1 MNVLSV
7 RGLRTGYGDQEIVH
21 ALDLDLSAAEVAVII
36 GPNGAGKSTALKA
49 IAGMAK
55 VFGGQVLVAGRDVT
69 GQMPSTIASAGAA
82 FVPQERNVFPSL
94 TVAENLA
101 IGGWLKRRDRRRRTE
116 MLELFP
122 ELQPKLKT
130 PAGLLSGGQRQM
142 VAVAMAL
149 MVEPKLL
156 LLDEP
161 TAGLSPALVEG
172 MLALVKR
179 LAVEAGVAALIV
191 EQNAQQALRAAD
203 RGYILVDGVLVRSGQ
218 AAELLSD
225 PGTGVLFL
233 GEAA

>member
-55 VFGGQVLVAGRDVT
+55 VFGGQVLAGRDVT

-203 RGYILVDGVLVRSGQ
+203 RGYILVDGVLVRSSQ